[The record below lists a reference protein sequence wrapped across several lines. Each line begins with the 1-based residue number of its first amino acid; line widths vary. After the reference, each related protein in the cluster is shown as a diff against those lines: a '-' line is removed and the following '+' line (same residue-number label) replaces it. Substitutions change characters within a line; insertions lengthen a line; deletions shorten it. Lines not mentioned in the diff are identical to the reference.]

1 MHKMI
6 WKVVVICS
14 IIVVLI
20 VPLQNETAHESDNMF
35 DAMQALAAP
44 RTRELR
50 NEIDRYLST
59 DVEETSDV
67 LMWWRERRSMFPKLA
82 RMATDYLSIP
92 RAVMLLHLLTTVPE
106 VKTNAGMI
114 GVDTW
119 HQSNR
124 VAGDMGGVISIRS
137 SLTTIDFN
145 TNVSNNQALGVV

>member
-1 MHKMI
+1 MHKMTR
-6 WKVVVICS
+6 KVVSICS
-14 IIVVLI
+14 IIVALI
-20 VPLQNETAHESDNMF
+20 VPLQTETAHASDNMF

-92 RAVMLLHLLTTVPE
+92 GLISFIFLSTQLTCHYQPHLWMLSGCSAE
-106 VKTNAGMI
+106 AGYC
-114 GVDTW
+114 
-119 HQSNR
+119 
-124 VAGDMGGVISIRS
+124 
-137 SLTTIDFN
+137 
-145 TNVSNNQALGVV
+145 